1 MYSVIVR
8 QGLFPVRWPGAGE
21 GKGTMVLSFNDLAKQ
36 FDDQRGLPAAAL
48 REWVAAIDLFAAGR
62 MLEIVEPG
70 IGTGRVTLPLAV
82 SGHRVTGTD
91 VSEAML
97 ETCAHKAE
105 ALRVADQLTLVY
117 GDATA
122 LPLQDDAFDLG
133 VMASLLYLVPDWTE
147 VLDEL
152 ARVVRP
158 GGSILHLVER
168 SESGDELR
176 LWDIAWRTR
185 VESTDFQHASLQP
198 TPEEVQ
204 AEFLRRWPDTRVE
217 IFACWEFGQT
227 VGEAMDG
234 YGERLRA
241 LYADINDADWDRIVG
256 DFLYW
261 ARNQYPD
268 PETRLGGQVVLEAM
282 IART

>member
-1 MYSVIVR
+1 M
-8 QGLFPVRWPGAGE
+8 A
-21 GKGTMVLSFNDLAKQ
+21 LSFDDLATR

-48 REWVAAIDLFAAGR
+48 REWAAAVDLLAAGR
-62 MLEIVEPG
+62 TMEIVEPG
-70 IGTGRVTLPLAV
+70 IGTGRITLPLAV
-82 SGHRVTGTD
+82 AGHRVTGVD
-91 VSEAML
+91 VSGAML
-97 ETCAHKAE
+97 EACAHKAE
-105 ALRVADQLTLVY
+105 ALRVNDRVTLLQ

-122 LPLQDDAFDLG
+122 LPLPDDAFDLG

-158 GGSILHLVER
+158 GGSVVHLVER
-168 SESGDELR
+168 TETGEELR
-176 LWDIAWRTR
+176 LWDIAWRSR
-185 VESTDFQHASLQP
+185 MDSTGFEHASLNP

-204 AEFLRRWPDTRVE
+204 GEFLRRWPDTRVE

-234 YGERLRA
+234 YSERLRP
-241 LYADINDADWDRIVG
+241 LYAAINDDEWDRIVG
-256 DFLYW
+256 DFLHW
-261 ARNQYPD
+261 AESTFPD
-268 PETRLGGQVVLEAM
+268 PETRLGGRVVLEAM